1 MNAPYAPLNAAT
13 PRPVCQEDRA
23 EILSEHDR
31 DHQPLRTVLCHGC
44 GLARTDPLPDQS
56 AIDAFYRDAYREQY
70 KRQSA
75 PSRRHILR
83 AGRVA
88 LDRIARLPAPAF
100 EARRAVDVGA
110 GGGEFAYL
118 LARVTSA
125 DVTGVEPH
133 RGYATHAAQALGLD
147 IQTGSVLD
155 ARMDAGSLDLVTLY
169 HVLEHLR
176 DPVAALTRIG
186 SWLRPGGTLVVEVP
200 NVEATCQSPSHLFHF
215 AHLFNFNSSTLEL
228 AGQLAGLTAF
238 DCWHSADRGNVCVS
252 FRAGPPRTSAP
263 PAEAGLH
270 RLPGNV
276 WRVRTARRGHTVWR
290 HYASGRP
297 LARLAGRISDR
308 LGELRLL
315 QRYPR
320 DARGILDRL
329 LADLSVRTARP
340 ATAQAVF

>member
-1 MNAPYAPLNAAT
+1 MNDTFKAAT
-13 PRPVCQEDRA
+13 PCPLCHEDHA
-23 EILSEHDR
+23 EILSERDR
-31 DHQPLRTVLCHGC
+31 DHRSLRTVLCHGC

-56 AIDAFYRDAYREQY
+56 AIDAFYREAYREQY
-70 KRQSA
+70 KHQSA
-75 PSRRHILR
+75 PSRRHVLR

-88 LDRIARLPAPAF
+88 LDRIARLPSPAF
-100 EARRAVDVGA
+100 EARRAVDVGS

-118 LARVTSA
+118 LSRVTGA
-125 DVTGVEPH
+125 EVTGVEPH
-133 RGYATHAAQALGLD
+133 RGYASHAAKALGLD
-147 IQTGSVLD
+147 IRTGSVLD
-155 ARMDAGSLDLVTLY
+155 ARIDAGSLDLVTLY

-200 NVEATCQSPSHLFHF
+200 NIEATCQSPGHLFHF

-228 AGQLAGLTAF
+228 AGRLAGLSAF

-252 FRAGPPRTSAP
+252 FRAGTPRTGAP

-276 WRVRTARRGHTVWR
+276 WRVRAARRGHTVWR

-297 LARLAGRISDR
+297 LIRLAGRLSER
-308 LGELRLL
+308 LGEFRAL

-329 LADLSVRTARP
+329 LADRAVRTAP
-340 ATAQAVF
+340 LVTTQAVF